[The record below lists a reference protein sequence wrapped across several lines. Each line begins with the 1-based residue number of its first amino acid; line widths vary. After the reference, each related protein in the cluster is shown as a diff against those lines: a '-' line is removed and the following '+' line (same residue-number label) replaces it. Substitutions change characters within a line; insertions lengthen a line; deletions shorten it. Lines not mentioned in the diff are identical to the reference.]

1 MNRAPIILASLLAAL
16 GTAEAAV
23 TLADMGTTAPTVYTT
38 GHLGTLDNRYSFD
51 GPSDSHGQS
60 LTTGTT
66 GTLEYLHMAYNAGGM
81 GTFQVLIDNAYSGGG
96 STEIIADA
104 TSAGAAFTI
113 NLADFTPSP
122 NGLSGLSTDTN
133 AGPVYWM
140 RLDFTAESV
149 ALTGGQQAAFFIRA
163 VSEVASDSNF
173 IFAPFYHLNDQVG
186 ETDEYLG
193 GSVIN
198 GSGFAPAGSG
208 HDYGFAVTVVPEPS
222 AALLAA
228 IAPLLLLLKRRRI

>member
-1 MNRAPIILASLLAAL
+1 MNRAPIIHASHLAAL

-60 LTTGTT
+60 FTTLTS

-81 GTFQVLIDNAYSGGG
+81 GTFQVFIDNAYSGGG
-96 STEIIADA
+96 NTEIIADA

-113 NLADFTPSP
+113 NLADFTPGP
-122 NGLSGLSTDTN
+122 NGLTGSSADTN
-133 AGPVYWM
+133 ASSAYWM

-149 ALTGGQQAAFFIRA
+149 ALTSGQQAAFFLRA
-163 VSEVASDSNF
+163 VSEVASDSTF

-208 HDYGFAVTVVPEPS
+208 HDYGFAVSVVPEPS